1 MNRRDFMKLSA
12 LGALPLAT
20 GLLSGQAHAVPRH
33 KRILVLVELQGG
45 NDSLNTLIPFKDPEY
60 YRLRPTLAERNG
72 LPITPSLAMHPAM
85 RPLLP
90 YWHHTKDMTWIQGLG
105 YPRSKRSHF
114 SSIKLMDSAL
124 NRHNNEGWL
133 THLLNNHHRISGVSF
148 NTTLGPLAGSNTNGM
163 RIDDINGF
171 IRNNPYMQN
180 THIRNT
186 NNALGHVEQ
195 TERKILQS
203 SQIIGKHVQHTPDQS
218 RYFPNSKFGKEM
230 ASIARLINSGV
241 GIPSY
246 KVTLSGF
253 DTHKRQNSSHGTLLA
268 DLANTLHS
276 FAHNMK
282 QHGQWNNVLVMTYS
296 EFGRQVKE
304 NGNRG
309 TDHGEASAHLVMGG
323 QVRGARIFGD
333 NPDLRRHSLNNNALR
348 HTLDIRSVYSTI
360 ASRWWGVHSP
370 WKYPIIPFV

>member
-12 LGALPLAT
+12 LGALPLST
-20 GLLSGQAHAVPRH
+20 GLLSQQAHAVPRN
-33 KRILVLVELQGG
+33 KRILILVELQGG

-60 YRLRPTLAERNG
+60 YRLRPTLAEKNG

-90 YWHHTKDMTWIQGLG
+90 YWHHTKDMAWIQGIG

-114 SSIKLMDSAL
+114 GSIKLMDSAL
-124 NRHNNEGWL
+124 NRHGNEGWL
-133 THLLNNHHRISGVSF
+133 THLLNKQHQISGVSF
-148 NTTLGPLAGSNTNGM
+148 NTTLGPLAGSNTNGI
-163 RIDDINGF
+163 RVDDINGF
-171 IRNNPYMQN
+171 IRNNQYMKN
-180 THIRNT
+180 TQLRT
-186 NNALGHVEQ
+186 NSNAMGRLEN
-195 TERKILQS
+195 TERKIIQS
-203 SQIIGKHVQHTPDQS
+203 SRTIGKHVQHTPDQS
-218 RYFPNSKFGKEM
+218 RSFPNSKFGKEM
-230 ASIARLINSGV
+230 ASVARLINSGV

-268 DLANTLHS
+268 DLANTLHH

-282 QHGQWNNVLVMTYS
+282 QNGQWNNVMVMTYS

-304 NGNRG
+304 NGNQG

-323 QVRGARIFGD
+323 RVRGARIFGA
-333 NPDLRRHSLNNNALR
+333 NPNLSRNHLHKNAVR
-348 HTLDIRSVYSTI
+348 HTLDIRSVYSTV
-360 ASRWWGVHSP
+360 ASRWWGVRSP
-370 WKYPIIPFV
+370 WRHPIIPFV